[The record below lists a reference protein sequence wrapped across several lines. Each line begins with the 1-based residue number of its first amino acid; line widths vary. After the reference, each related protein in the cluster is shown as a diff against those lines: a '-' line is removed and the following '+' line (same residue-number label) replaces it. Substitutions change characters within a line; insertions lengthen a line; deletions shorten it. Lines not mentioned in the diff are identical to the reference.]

1 MGKTLGV
8 NLYPV
13 VFVAGN
19 GLILLGLSGMQL
31 HGEADFI
38 AIGTAKGFR
47 IGKAGQIGAKYS
59 FIAVQHPLS
68 ARANQG
74 ERQL

>member
-1 MGKTLGV
+1 MGKTLGI

-19 GLILLGLSGMQL
+19 GLILLGLGGMQL
-31 HGEADFI
+31 HSESDFI

-47 IGKAGQIGAKYS
+47 IGKARQFGAKCLFYRG
-59 FIAVQHPLS
+59 ATPTECT
-68 ARANQG
+68 R
-74 ERQL
+74 